1 MTDGTVRPDEVI
13 PEDEIRDID
22 DEVPLQIDQE
32 NEIVQEIDE
41 GL

>member
-13 PEDEIRDID
+13 LEDEIRDID
-22 DEVPLQIDQE
+22 DEVPLQIGQE

-41 GL
+41 GH